1 MLERIADLRRNLGLS
16 QRQIAEKCGVTQQFI
31 QQIESGKKNPS
42 VKVLTKLAEA
52 LDSSIDE
59 LFDKK
64 AG

>member
-16 QRQIAEKCGVTQQFI
+16 QRQIADKCGVTQQFI